1 VVGLTATPYRLDSGY
16 LHEGKGAIFDG
27 IAHDIPVAMLMEQG
41 YLSPVISKGGIKQIN
56 LEGVGKR
63 GGEFIEAELAIAAS
77 DPELGEVYC
86 RGDRAAWSRSGKA
99 GWCLAAG

>member
-27 IAHDIPVAMLMEQG
+27 IAHDIPVAMLMDQG

-63 GGEFIEAELAIAAS
+63 GGEFIEHRSWQLLRLIQS
-77 DPELGEVYC
+77 LVNVYC
-86 RGDRAAWSRSGKA
+86 RGDRAAWSRSEKLA
-99 GWCLAAG
+99 GV